1 MPILCLLML
10 WYLVGT
16 MSSCLHAVPKN
27 RCGSICRSHLS
38 EKLLPTTASRARVV
52 DHHTM
57 VITCSSR
64 KRANNHF
71 HFQNTSFL
79 YTVVHQ
85 NAHPHLQHCMY
96 STKLVDV
103 YSFEI
108 VAERWNRILHVCL
121 PSTGFSTKG
130 FMMRL
135 PWTSTKSSSSRK

>member
-1 MPILCLLML
+1 
-10 WYLVGT
+10 

-38 EKLLPTTASRARVV
+38 EKLLHTTASRARVV

-71 HFQNTSFL
+71 HFQNTTFCIQEPIRTHIL
-79 YTVVHQ
+79 TFNTVCTVQ
-85 NAHPHLQHCMY
+85 TSRMFIVLKLLQ
-96 STKLVDV
+96 KG
-103 YSFEI
+103 EG
-108 VAERWNRILHVCL
+108 RILHVCL